1 MRCIILADDPGWEE
15 LFEDKQALVELH
27 AVSSVD
33 EFSQAEG
40 AAYFDFRDEAWE
52 SSAWPGGNNKPVFVA
67 GVTGTLKAHHTGTNI
82 IRLNT
87 WPGMLKRSRLECVGD
102 ENIRPAA
109 EEVLEKLGKQ
119 SDWLPDIPG
128 MVSPRVLSMIIN
140 EAWYAWGEGVSSKTD
155 IDTAMQLGT
164 NYPLGPFAWGE
175 KIGLHRVCRL
185 LSVLS
190 GDNERYSIAPS
201 LLKEVG
207 L

>member
-15 LFEDKQALVELH
+15 LFEDKEAFVELRT
-27 AVSSVD
+27 VSTAE
-33 EFSQAEG
+33 EFRQAEG
-40 AAYFDFRDEAWE
+40 EAHFDFRDEAWD
-52 SSAWPGGNNKPVFVA
+52 SSCWPLEKNKPVFVA
-67 GVTGTLKAHHTGTNI
+67 GVTGTLTAHHAPGNI
-82 IRLNT
+82 IRINA
-87 WPGMLKRSRLECVGD
+87 WPGMLKRPLMECVAG
-102 ENIRPAA
+102 ENIRPVA
-109 EEVLEKLGKQ
+109 EEILGNLAKKAN
-119 SDWLPDIPG
+119 WLPDTPG

-175 KIGLHRVCRL
+175 KIDLHRVCRL

-190 GDNERYSIAPS
+190 VENDRYSIAPA